1 MSYEAEGK
9 LHKKL
14 EVQQVTDSFKKR
26 EFVIEME
33 DGAYSQLIKFQLTQ
47 AHCDKLD
54 AFKEGGPIKVTFSIK
69 GREYTKDGKTSYFTN
84 LEAWRLDV
92 PGKQASAPAATAVAS
107 GGSFPSVADAPSA
120 PDDDL
125 PF

>member
-14 EVQQVTDSFKKR
+14 DVQQVTDSFKKR
-26 EFVIEME
+26 EFVIEVE

-47 AHCDKLD
+47 ANCDKLD
-54 AFKEGGPIKVTFSIK
+54 AFKEGSPIKVAFSIK
-69 GREYTKDGKTSYFTN
+69 GREYTKDGKTTYFTN

-92 PGKQASAPAATAVAS
+92 PGKQANAPAPAVAS
-107 GGSFPSVADAPSA
+107 AGAFPSVADEPSA